1 MRVRDIT
8 MYIIALH
15 DLDQILLLREFV
27 YGDYIKFCFSKNDN
41 RLEYDQIS
49 YSGDISLRACRI
61 PFGLYYLLQ
70 AKASVLRKGG

>member
-8 MYIIALH
+8 MYLIVLH

-41 RLEYDQIS
+41 RLEYDQVS
-49 YSGDISLRACRI
+49 
-61 PFGLYYLLQ
+61 
-70 AKASVLRKGG
+70 